1 MQHLSYKVTTPG
13 RGGGRGGYSLLVADH
28 DDEDG
33 WHAAQDDDDS
43 QGQQCPLRV
52 AHGLRLLLHV
62 GHHVRRADLQDSPAL
77 AQVGLEL
84 LVDIQQFAIQEPS
97 MAQEHPTIRA
107 KFMKRVLITVGYQP
121 SKARTLSLWALE

>member
-1 MQHLSYKVTTPG
+1 MCHLYYAMCHLYYGVTSPG
-13 RGGGRGGYSLLVADH
+13 RGGGGGGEGYSLPVADH
-28 DDEDG
+28 DDENG

-43 QGQQCPLRV
+43 QGQQCPLCE

-77 AQVGLEL
+77 TQVGLEL

-97 MAQEHPTIRA
+97 MA
-107 KFMKRVLITVGYQP
+107 
-121 SKARTLSLWALE
+121 

>member
-1 MQHLSYKVTTPG
+1 MHHLYYDVTSPW
-13 RGGGRGGYSLLVADH
+13 RGGEGGYSLSVADH

-33 WHAAQDDDDS
+33 WHAAEDDDDS
-43 QGQQCPLRV
+43 QGQQCPFCV
-52 AHGLRLLLHV
+52 AHSLRLLLNI

-97 MAQEHPTIRA
+97 MAQKHPTVRA
-107 KFMKRVLITVGYQP
+107 KFMRRVLIM
-121 SKARTLSLWALE
+121 ADW